1 MTVSADILATWRD
14 TRRVMR
20 AKLAE
25 GPREDRALATLFG
38 ACLLIFIAELP
49 GLARAAHLDPS
60 VPLAARIGGAL
71 LATLFLLPLVFYA
84 LAGISYLGQRLRGWR
99 GSAYP
104 ARLALFWSLLA
115 TGPLILVAGL
125 ISGFAGSGPVARIVG
140 LAVLVVFILI
150 WRAALAEVRARGAG
164 DV

>member
-1 MTVSADILATWRD
+1 MTVTADILATWRNP
-14 TRRVMR
+14 RAVIR
-20 AKLAE
+20 AKLAD
-25 GPREDRALATLFG
+25 GPREDRALATVMA

-49 GLARAAHLDPS
+49 GLARVAHLVPS
-60 VPLAARIGGAL
+60 VPLQARIGGAL
-71 LATLFLLPLVFYA
+71 LATMFLLPLVFYG
-84 LAGISYLGQRLRGWR
+84 LAGISYLGLRLRGWR
-99 GSAYP
+99 GTAFP

-115 TGPLILVAGL
+115 TGPLMLVAGVV
-125 ISGFAGSGPVARIVG
+125 SGFAGSGPLAQITG

>member
-1 MTVSADILATWRD
+1 MTVSTDILATWRSP
-14 TRRVMR
+14 RAVMR

-84 LAGISYLGQRLRGWR
+84 LAGVSYLGLRLRGWR
-99 GSAYP
+99 GSAFP

-115 TGPLILVAGL
+115 TGPLVLAAGL
-125 ISGFAGSGPVARIVG
+125 VSGLAGPGTLARIAG
-140 LAVLVVFILI
+140 LAVLAGFMLI
-150 WRAALAEVRARGAG
+150 WRAALAEVRAVGAG